1 MTTPHNLAPPHPT
14 ATLLPWYL
22 TGTLKESERQAVDE
36 HLASCADCRAEL
48 AHLTHLRTPVK
59 TAFAEETT
67 PELRVQQQV
76 MIRIQ
81 AETLPA
87 HSAGPTTSKEGA
99 AESVEQWFRRLFAP
113 RWIPALAVILLI
125 GQLTL
130 LLWTAGEQTAL
141 PPSHIASRGIQ
152 PVSTKIVLVFQ
163 DSIPEARIRA
173 TILALKGRLVDGPTV
188 DGRYTIEIP
197 STETAALDQQLHTL
211 QQQSPVIRRAERL
224 AP

>member
-1 MTTPHNLAPPHPT
+1 
-14 ATLLPWYL
+14 
-22 TGTLKESERQAVDE
+22 
-36 HLASCADCRAEL
+36 
-48 AHLTHLRTPVK
+48 
-59 TAFAEETT
+59 
-67 PELRVQQQV
+67 

-81 AETLPA
+81 AETLPIR
-87 HSAGPTTSKEGA
+87 SAESATSGGGT

-152 PVSTKIVLVFQ
+152 PLSTKIILVFQ

-173 TILALKGRLVDGPTV
+173 TILELNGRLVDGPTT

-197 STETAALDQQLHTL
+197 STEAAALDQQLHAL
-211 QQQSPVIRRAERL
+211 QQQSPVIRRAERV

>member
-1 MTTPHNLAPPHPT
+1 MTTPHNLAPLHPT

-48 AHLTHLRTPVK
+48 AHLTRLRIPMK
-59 TAFAEETT
+59 TAFAEEST
-67 PELRVQQQV
+67 PELRIQQQV
-76 MIRIQ
+76 MSRIQ
-81 AETLPA
+81 AETLPI
-87 HSAGPTTSKEGA
+87 HSVESATSEAGA
-99 AESVEQWFRRLFAP
+99 AESVERWFRRLFAP

-125 GQLTL
+125 GQLAL

-152 PVSTKIVLVFQ
+152 PVSTKVVLVFR
-163 DSIPEARIRA
+163 DSIPEARIRK
-173 TILALKGRLVDGPTV
+173 TILELNGRLVDGPTA

-197 STETAALDQQLHTL
+197 STDAAALDQHLDAL
-211 QQQSPVIRRAERL
+211 QQQSHVIRRAERL